1 MQDNLLDAQFL
12 PLSTQRF
19 QLATYGMN
27 NFSPQSTDWVRVT
40 LFSGAPRVAEVMT
53 GHDDDDWLFPLAPEG
68 ESK

>member
-1 MQDNLLDAQFL
+1 MDAQFL

-40 LFSGAPRVAEVMT
+40 LFSGAPRVAEVMNGT
-53 GHDDDDWLFPLAPEG
+53 DDDDWLFPLAPEG
-68 ESK
+68 EK